1 MDGDRERIPYEADA
15 LINQLSHYCVD
26 REYTM
31 ARRSH
36 EYLLGNATWPTE
48 WILQSVLIAW
58 YDYLYTGDL
67 RAVKT
72 HYETLKNKTLTAL
85 SGTDGFVS
93 LTPEKL
99 TPELYASINLRG
111 QTLKNIVDW
120 PHTGILG
127 LGKAEGGETDGFV
140 FRDVNTVVNAYH
152 YCALELMA
160 RMAGAAGESEDSA
173 AYARRPAVWRT
184 ISTNN
189 CSIKKPALTATASAP
204 TTARC
209 TPTCSRSASD
219 SPTQNGR
226 RPLRISLR
234 RGAWPAASTARNS

>member
-1 MDGDRERIPYEADA
+1 M
-15 LINQLSHYCVD
+15 
-26 REYTM
+26 
-31 ARRSH
+31 
-36 EYLLGNATWPTE
+36 
-48 WILQSVLIAW
+48 
-58 YDYLYTGDL
+58 
-67 RAVKT
+67 
-72 HYETLKNKTLTAL
+72 
-85 SGTDGFVS
+85 DGFVS

-173 AYARRPAVWRT
+173 GIRPGGR
-184 ISTNN
+184 S
-189 CSIKKPALTATASAP
+189 SGGQFQQ
-204 TTARC
+204 TTV
-209 TPTCSRSASD
+209 
-219 SPTQNGR
+219 Q
-226 RPLRISLR
+226 
-234 RGAWPAASTARNS
+234 

>member
-1 MDGDRERIPYEADA
+1 
-15 LINQLSHYCVD
+15 
-26 REYTM
+26 M

-120 PHTGILG
+120 RTRG
-127 LGKAEGGETDGFV
+127 
-140 FRDVNTVVNAYH
+140 
-152 YCALELMA
+152 
-160 RMAGAAGESEDSA
+160 SWDSA
-173 AYARRPAVWRT
+173 RRKGAKPTVSYSAT
-184 ISTNN
+184 STRW
-189 CSIKKPALTATASAP
+189 STLT
-204 TTARC
+204 TTARW
-209 TPTCSRSASD
+209 
-219 SPTQNGR
+219 N
-226 RPLRISLR
+226 
-234 RGAWPAASTARNS
+234 